1 MNEHHNH
8 SVTTLHFVIL
18 FLILFILLSGS
29 RLFRQLAI

>member
-1 MNEHHNH
+1 MNEHHNR
-8 SVTTLHFVIL
+8 SVTTLHFVIF

>member
-8 SVTTLHFVIL
+8 SVTILHFVIL
-18 FLILFILLSGS
+18 FILLNGS

>member
-8 SVTTLHFVIL
+8 SVIMLDFVIF
-18 FLILFILLSGS
+18 FLILFILLNGS